1 MQILDLRTES
11 QEVLSALSA
20 LSTFYGENTPAQRRC
35 LRTTIERRGT
45 ALNQE
50 YLAAAESVMQVRDLL
65 APTCMHSVE
74 DA

>member
-20 LSTFYGENTPAQRRC
+20 LSTFYGENTPAQRRG

-50 YLAAAESVMQVRDLL
+50 YLAAAESVMQVRDL
-65 APTCMHSVE
+65 
-74 DA
+74 